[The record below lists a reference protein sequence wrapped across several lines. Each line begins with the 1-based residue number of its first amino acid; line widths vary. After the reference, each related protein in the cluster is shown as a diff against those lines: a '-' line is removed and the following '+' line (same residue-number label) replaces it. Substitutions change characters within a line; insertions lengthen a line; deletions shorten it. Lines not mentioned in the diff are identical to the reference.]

1 MDINKIEM
9 ILFAL
14 HSGSFSKAAEK
25 YSYTPS
31 ALSHIADS
39 LEGEIGRKF
48 IRRTHM
54 GIEPADPEIVAALQ
68 DICDARDRLM
78 TLAKKEKRIT
88 IATYSSP
95 SKYLFPNII
104 KGFHDLHPEIHMDIT
119 VVNSFLELSGSDP
132 DLLFGTEQEVEGY
145 EWTEIMTEPYLAV
158 FPDGYSGDTEF
169 HFDKKYKE
177 TFIISNE
184 PSVMKLIDRSNFEDI
199 TVVNA
204 HDDSSIIQMV
214 KAGMGISILSSLS
227 VSQTDGITCLPITPH
242 VSRTLGIFKKK
253 APAATREAEIF
264 VEYFVRKMKPN
275 HDTECQFIPQ

>member
-39 LEGEIGRKF
+39 LETEIGRRF
-48 IRRTHM
+48 IRRTYS
-54 GIEPADPEIVAALQ
+54 GIEILDREIVAALQ

-78 TLAKKEKRIT
+78 TVAKKEKRIT

-95 SKYLFPNII
+95 SKYLLPNII
-104 KGFHDLHPEIHMDIT
+104 KGFRDLHPEIRIDIT
-119 VVNSFLELSGSDP
+119 VVNAFAEIKTGDT
-132 DLLFGTEQEVEGY
+132 DLLFGTEQVMEGY

-158 FPDGYSGDTEF
+158 FPESNNDHTEF

-184 PSVMKLIDRSNFEDI
+184 PAVMKLIDRSNFNDV

-227 VSQTDGITCLPITPH
+227 VSQSNGITCLPIDPP

-253 APAATREAEIF
+253 APAITREAETF
-264 VEYFVRKMKPN
+264 VEYFVRKMKGN
-275 HDTECQFIPQ
+275 HDTQCQFIPQ